1 MNHLHFLLQSNLVNE
16 EDQAPYIAA
25 LDTVQARGLATWSY
39 VKLVPFA
46 GTVEPEFILH
56 GRKVFPIGSTSM
68 LAASQRYGWTPG
80 VVFDPLTFRFE
91 AWRDNWGAANLVN
104 HDAKVT
110 VFGNAGAKVEYDD
123 SVFIRPCEDLKAFSG
138 LVITGEEL
146 EVWQMKVAEGQQSTS
161 YDSQL
166 LKLST
171 PVIVSPVKAITR
183 EWRTWVVGGEV
194 VAWSQYA
201 YHGQRARTRDV
212 PANVLSFAQRLADYW
227 CPADCFV
234 LDVGE
239 VDGKL
244 GLMEVNTLNSSGIY
258 EGDMIAVY
266 SAIADLYRS

>member
-1 MNHLHFLLQSNLVNE
+1 MIPLHFLLQSNLVNE

-25 LDTVQARGLATWSY
+25 LDAVQSAGLATWSY

-46 GTVEPEFILH
+46 GTIEPEFDPYD
-56 GRKVFPIGSTSM
+56 RKVFPIGSTSM
-68 LAASQRYGWTPG
+68 LAASRRYGRNPG

-91 AWRDNWGAANLVN
+91 AWRDHWGAANLVN
-104 HDAKVT
+104 GDALVMRFGDGIGHTMGDKV
-110 VFGNAGAKVEYDD
+110 FL
-123 SVFIRPCEDLKAFSG
+123 RPCEDLKAFSG
-138 LVITGEEL
+138 GVIKVGE
-146 EVWQMKVAEGQQSTS
+146 WYAWK
-161 YDSQL
+161 DRIRSQGVVSDAPL
-166 LKLST
+166 LTLDT
-171 PVIVSPVKAITR
+171 PVVVSRVKTITR

-212 PANVLSFAQRLADYW
+212 PANILSFAQRLADYW

-258 EGDMIAVY
+258 EGNMVTVY

>member
-1 MNHLHFLLQSNLVNE
+1 MNQLHFLLQSNLVNE

-25 LDTVQARGLATWSY
+25 LDAVQSAGLATWSY

-46 GTVEPEFILH
+46 GTVEPEFIPH
-56 GRKVFPIGSTSM
+56 DRKVFPIGSTSM

-91 AWRDNWGAANLVN
+91 AWRDHWGAANLVN
-104 HDAKVT
+104 GDAHVCP
-110 VFGNAGAKVEYDD
+110 FGNAKALHDG

-138 LVITGEEL
+138 MVISADKLEDWQIRVHEGE
-146 EVWQMKVAEGQQSTS
+146 QSTT
-161 YDSQL
+161 YDSGL

-171 PVIVSPVKAITR
+171 PVVVSQVRTITR
-183 EWRTWVVGGEV
+183 EWRTWVVGGDV

-201 YHGQRARTRDV
+201 RNGKRECNRYTPWDV
-212 PANVLSFAQRLADYW
+212 RVFAQRLADYW
-227 CPADCFV
+227 CPADAFV

-258 EGDMIAVY
+258 EGDMVAVY
-266 SAIADLYRS
+266 SAIADLYHP

>member
-1 MNHLHFLLQSNLVNE
+1 MNQLHFLLQSNLVNE

-25 LDTVQARGLATWSY
+25 LDAVQSASLATWSY

-46 GTVEPEFILH
+46 GTVEPEFIPH

-91 AWRDNWGAANLVN
+91 AWRDHWGAANLVN
-104 HDAKVT
+104 GDAE
-110 VFGNAGAKVEYDD
+110 VFTFCAAQVRERG
-123 SVFIRPCEDLKAFSG
+123 FIRPCEDLKAFSG
-138 LVITGEEL
+138 TVIGAEDL
-146 EVWQMKVAEGQQSTS
+146 LNWQRRVWDQSQS
-161 YDSQL
+161 SEDSPL
-166 LKLST
+166 LTPLT
-171 PVIVSPVKAITR
+171 PVVVSSLKTITR

-194 VAWSQYA
+194 IAWSQYA

-212 PANVLSFAQRLADYW
+212 PVNVLSFAQRLADYW
-227 CPADCFV
+227 CPAHCFV

-239 VDGKL
+239 VDGKP

-258 EGDMIAVY
+258 EGDMVAVY
-266 SAIADLYRS
+266 SAIANLYRS